1 MQEIVKTS
9 MAPGKAEIVRVVPE
23 TPDTKTFYFKV
34 DEGLVEQ
41 PKPGQFTEICVPG
54 VGEAP
59 VSICGYEEHGIIVQ
73 TIRSVGALTDYL
85 FKLSKGS
92 LVGIR
97 GPYGK
102 GWPIERLVG
111 KDVLI
116 VAGGI
121 GLAPLRG
128 VILEIEKN
136 REKYGKLTILYGAR
150 TPGLLLYRYEFDRYR
165 EIPSTELLLTV
176 DHPDE
181 TWRGNVGVVTE
192 LISMARINVDKTI
205 SLVCGPEIMMRFTVK
220 ALEEVGF
227 KENQIYLSLERR
239 MKCGIGLCGHCQ
251 VGPYFVCKNGPV
263 FPYWLIKKYFWVDE
277 I

>member
-9 MAPGKAEIVRVVPE
+9 MAPGKAEVVRVVPE
-23 TPDTKTFYFKV
+23 TPDTKIFYFEV
-34 DEGLVEQ
+34 DEGLVKQ
-41 PKPGQFTEICVPG
+41 SKPGQFTEICVPG

-59 VSICGYEEHGIIVQ
+59 VSIRGYEENGIIVQ

-136 REKYGKLTILYGAR
+136 RAKI
-150 TPGLLLYRYEFDRYR
+150 
-165 EIPSTELLLTV
+165 
-176 DHPDE
+176 
-181 TWRGNVGVVTE
+181 W
-192 LISMARINVDKTI
+192 
-205 SLVCGPEIMMRFTVK
+205 
-220 ALEEVGF
+220 
-227 KENQIYLSLERR
+227 
-239 MKCGIGLCGHCQ
+239 
-251 VGPYFVCKNGPV
+251 
-263 FPYWLIKKYFWVDE
+263 
-277 I
+277 

>member
-1 MQEIVKTS
+1 MRKI
-9 MAPGKAEIVRVVPE
+9 
-23 TPDTKTFYFKV
+23 
-34 DEGLVEQ
+34 EQ
-41 PKPGQFTEICVPG
+41 
-54 VGEAP
+54 
-59 VSICGYEEHGIIVQ
+59 
-73 TIRSVGALTDYL
+73 
-85 FKLSKGS
+85 
-92 LVGIR
+92 
-97 GPYGK
+97 
-102 GWPIERLVG
+102 
-111 KDVLI
+111 
-116 VAGGI
+116 
-121 GLAPLRG
+121 
-128 VILEIEKN
+128 
-136 REKYGKLTILYGAR
+136 KYGKLTILYGAR

-251 VGPYFVCKNGPV
+251 VGPYFICKNGPV